1 MKFLF
6 CPRVLN
12 LFQLLDEI
20 SLLSKGLKFIPTPKH
35 INKARIKEELETYG
49 RKLRLMW
56 HYRNQEREIIINPFK
71 KKSKFNPKRK
81 DAAIEIYFSRL
92 EDEIFALDKKLSY

>member
-1 MKFLF
+1 MKVNFVS
-6 CPRVLN
+6 PNVIN
-12 LFQLLDEI
+12 LSKRHFSEI

-56 HYRNQEREIIINPFK
+56 HHRNQEREILLRKNLSLILNG
-71 KKSKFNPKRK
+71 K
-81 DAAIEIYFSRL
+81 DAAIEIYLSCL
-92 EDEIFALDKKLSY
+92 EEEIFALGQKT